1 MTHLGCDTPRDM
13 TRMLSQ
19 ALALQALRVFR
30 IVKLTKHLTGL
41 KALTARAFGSPAGVG
56 YALVI

>member
-1 MTHLGCDTPRDM
+1 M

-56 YALVI
+56 YALVL